1 MKRTISTEDYTCET
15 EFNSADGTIR
25 FYSGCEDGLPCYN
38 SNDYCSD
45 CIDVLP
51 GYDTCEGTHEE
62 DVYDYLK

>member
-15 EFNSADGTIR
+15 QFISADRTVS